1 MSYTQKMA
9 WHTSYITEAPEG
21 GELGRLAPAWA
32 DFSSSLGR
40 LVKYFVND
48 KFRKSLSAVS
58 KLGCLSGSNFDVLSK
73 PEGTSDR
80 KWFPNEGID

>member
-1 MSYTQKMA
+1 M
-9 WHTSYITEAPEG
+9 
-21 GELGRLAPAWA
+21 LGRLAHAWA
-32 DFSSSLGR
+32 YFISSSGR

-48 KFRKSLSAVS
+48 KFSKSLTTVS

-73 PEGTSDR
+73 LEGTSNR

>member
-1 MSYTQKMA
+1 MPGWVA
-9 WHTSYITEAPEG
+9 
-21 GELGRLAPAWA
+21 RVWA
-32 DFSSSLGR
+32 YFISSLGR

-48 KFRKSLSAVS
+48 RFRKSLSTIS

>member
-1 MSYTQKMA
+1 MA
-9 WHTSYITEAPEG
+9 PHTSHISEAPAG
-21 GELGRLAPAWA
+21 AELGRLAPAWA

-58 KLGCLSGSNFDVLSK
+58 KLSFLSGSNFDVLSK